1 MKRRKNTRSRNSV
14 KRRKSRAI
22 RPNLRNGT
30 APCGLFDCFSKAI
43 KPVLKALGWK

>member
-1 MKRRKNTRSRNSV
+1 MKRKKIRSRTPF

-30 APCGLFDCFSKAI
+30 APCGLFGCLGKAI

>member
-1 MKRRKNTRSRNSV
+1 MKRRKKTSARTPR

-30 APCGLFDCFSKAI
+30 ASCGLGECLRKAI
-43 KPVLKALGWK
+43 QPVLKALGWK